1 MSYRTFRRRFSE
13 FLASH
18 DWIEG
23 TSFVLGIA
31 FFLVAAACVWG
42 IAVAIS
48 SFGDP
53 DPDFK
58 TSPGFLQAT
67 RWFGIVLFSL
77 FAVLAFG
84 VGWFLA
90 GDRIRRLAGRPAR
103 RD

>member
-13 FLASH
+13 FLAAH

-23 TSFVLGIA
+23 ISFWLGIA
-31 FFLVAAACVWG
+31 FFLVALACAWG

-48 SFGDP
+48 SLGDP

-58 TSPGFLQAT
+58 TSAGFLQAT
-67 RWFGIVLFSL
+67 RWLGIVLF
-77 FAVLAFG
+77 AVLGAVAAG
-84 VGWFLA
+84 VGWVLA
-90 GDRIRRLAGRPAR
+90 GDTIRRLVGRRAR